1 MKKILSTF
9 ILLAISYFLFSPAS
23 ALAIDSGC
31 CKFIQWD
38 ADKSI
43 FNIQTFP
50 AADSD
55 KCLDSCSKLSNCQNY
70 YSANTP
76 TDVANKNC
84 IADSSGCCSITYVN
98 GSEGRDY
105 DLVYNANST
114 AECDYYASRF
124 LSVKK
129 KAFTQGLAANSTANA
144 CIPVKPKSAGGG
156 CCKRVHWGDLGL
168 DRIEVFNLANS
179 DECSDTCK
187 DLSSFSST
195 EKCQNF
201 FVAGATPDTINK
213 SCKSASSGCCQ
224 ISFTPDERISESVT
238 KGKLAYSANS
248 STDCAHYCFKRQ
260 DCKVVSFQIGQ
271 QANGS
276 SGLCVNDPAASKD
289 APTGPGV
296 INTGAGVNP
305 LFQFTIP
312 SDPLKYAAYNP
323 ATVIAKVIS
332 VLLSIL
338 GTIALLMFIYAGFN
352 WMTAMGNDTK
362 VKKAKDIMFWSTAGL
377 VIIFISYIAAGFILE
392 LVGVI

>member
-1 MKKILSTF
+1 MRKTFFVF
-9 ILLAISYFLFSPAS
+9 ILLAISYFLFTANS
-23 ALAIDSGC
+23 ALAVDSGC

-38 ADKSI
+38 TDKSI

-55 KCLDSCSKLSNCQNY
+55 KCLESCAKLSNCQNY

-76 TDVANKNC
+76 TDIANKNC

-98 GSEGRDY
+98 GAENRDY

-114 AECDYYASRF
+114 TECYYYASKFVSIR
-124 LSVKK
+124 KK
-129 KAFTQGLAANSTANA
+129 TFTQGLVADLSTNTCVAKTTIDPN
-144 CIPVKPKSAGGG
+144 PG

-168 DRIEVFNLANS
+168 DRIEVFNSANS
-179 DECSDTCK
+179 TQCLNTCK

-201 FVAGATPDTINK
+201 FVAGATVDTVNK

-248 STDCAHYCFKRQ
+248 KSDCAHYCFKRLNCTV
-260 DCKVVSFQIGQ
+260 DSFQIGQ
-271 QANGS
+271 QVNGS
-276 SGLCVNDPAASKD
+276 DGLCENDPTASKD
-289 APTGPGV
+289 TPTGPGV
-296 INTGAGVNP
+296 TKVGAGINP
-305 LFQFTIP
+305 LFEFTIP
-312 SDPLKYAAYNP
+312 TDPLKYAAYNP

-338 GTIALLMFIYAGFN
+338 GTIALLMFVYAGFT

-362 VKKAKDIMFWSTAGL
+362 IKKAKGIMVWSTAGL
-377 VIIFISYIAAGFILE
+377 VIIFISYIAAGFLLE
-392 LVGVI
+392 VVGLI